1 LKKKKIIILLILI
14 LCIER
19 NTRILHYT
27 FVVDSAANAG
37 ATAAA
42 LIRCPGSSI

>member
-1 LKKKKIIILLILI
+1 MIILI

-27 FVVDSAANAG
+27 FVVDSAATSG
-37 ATAAA
+37 ATAAAA